1 MRRRHGQLIASSE
14 RYGKPPVGLCSS
26 PRGALVSPAVE
37 VRLIALREVRRNV
50 RSLKGIALGVITLLG
65 AFISALVCV
74 SIEGA
79 DRARAVAENEA
90 FGELKRKAVEQVTGD
105 ASLAS
110 YIASAP
116 SSLLSFLK
124 ITIWL
129 APLLVAL
136 VGFDGVA
143 GELQNRTVRYWTV
156 RTRRSS
162 YFAGKLLGLW
172 AVVALVMLVIH
183 VLADGVALA
192 RGYVTIGQIFTW
204 SPRFWLVGVLIA
216 GAWAAIATLVS
227 ASFRAPVVA
236 LMTTFVVF
244 FALWLCGAI
253 AFASR
258 TMKTVETSIAIARQP
273 GGGHEGLVVLPPPW
287 YEYLYPNAYDSM
299 LLSPDASKVLTATVA
314 LVGFVAIV
322 IVVGSALFQRRDV

>member
-1 MRRRHGQLIASSE
+1 L
-14 RYGKPPVGLCSS
+14 
-26 PRGALVSPAVE
+26 SPAVE
-37 VRLIALREVRRNV
+37 IRLIALRELRRNV
-50 RSLKGIALGVITLLG
+50 RSLKGVALGVITLLG
-65 AFISALVCV
+65 AFVAALACV
-74 SIEGA
+74 SSEGA
-79 DRARAVAENEA
+79 GRASAAAENEVY
-90 FGELKRKAVEQVTGD
+90 GELKRRAIEKTTGD
-105 ASLAS
+105 AALAS

-116 SSLLSFLK
+116 SSLLTFLK

-136 VGFDGVA
+136 VGFDAVA

-172 AVVALVMLVIH
+172 GIVALMMLAIH

-192 RGYVTIGQIFTW
+192 HGYVTVVQLFTW
-204 SPRFWLVGVLIA
+204 GMRFWVVGVLIA
-216 GAWAAIATLVS
+216 GAWAAIATFIS

-236 LMTTFVVF
+236 LMTTFAVF
-244 FALWLCGAI
+244 FALWLCGTV

-258 TMKTVETSIAIARQP
+258 AMKDLATGVTAA
-273 GGGHEGLVVLPPPW
+273 PPW

-299 LLSPDASKVLTATVA
+299 LLSPDAGKALTATVV

-322 IVVGSALFQRRDV
+322 MVGGSVLFQRRDV

>member
-1 MRRRHGQLIASSE
+1 MQYPLR
-14 RYGKPPVGLCSS
+14 S
-26 PRGALVSPAVE
+26 PALSPAVE
-37 VRLIALREVRRNV
+37 VRLIAFREVRRNV

-65 AFISALVCV
+65 ALVSALVCV

-79 DRARAVAENEA
+79 DRAQAALENEVYA
-90 FGELKRKAVEQVTGD
+90 EVKRHAVEKATGD
-105 ASLAS
+105 AAFAA
-110 YIASAP
+110 YVASAP
-116 SSLLSFLK
+116 SSLLAFLK

-156 RTRRSS
+156 RSRRSS
-162 YFAGKLLGLW
+162 YFVGKLLGLW
-172 AVVALVMLVIH
+172 AVVALVMLAIH

-192 RGYVTIGQIFTW
+192 RGYLTAGQVVTWGA
-204 SPRFWLVGVLIA
+204 RFWLVGVLIA
-216 GAWAAIATLVS
+216 GAWTAIATLIS

-236 LMTTFVVF
+236 LMTTFAVF
-244 FALWLCGAI
+244 FGLWLCGSV

-258 TMKTVETSIAIARQP
+258 TVKTLQTGIA
-273 GGGHEGLVVLPPPW
+273 GTTPW

-299 LLSPDASKVLTATVA
+299 LLSPDTGRVLTAVVV
-314 LVGFVAIV
+314 LVGFVA
-322 IVVGSALFQRRDV
+322 VVMVGGSALFLRRDV